1 MPTGGPINQN
11 QQLKALILITLL
23 LENTE
28 VRDTRVWLN
37 FILMSCW
44 TAVLKEEV
52 IDNLPWKDK
61 RGPSSTRWTLEHWNR
76 LKGNVGETSE
86 RRGGVHRGFS
96 KRIITILN
104 WTNESLIQQN
114 NSNNKM
120 LVLFMQARSLAPR
133 SSHLLKNAKFWRCQF
148 SKLCIRKVLFF
159 IWSHM
164 YLNTLHWK
172 QAKPWEKL
180 RRQTIWTVKERKKER
195 KHQCTAQTIWPFD
208 PQYCMLKDRNKMYPE
223 LRKVEQTERH
233 RNDPVS
239 N

>member
-76 LKGNVGETSE
+76 FKGNVGETSE
-86 RRGGVHRGFS
+86 RRGGVHTGFS

-104 WTNESLIQQN
+104 WTNELLIQQN

-148 SKLCIRKVLFF
+148 SKLCIHKVLFF
-159 IWSHM
+159 
-164 YLNTLHWK
+164 YLITHVSKYFALKTSKTLGEI
-172 QAKPWEKL
+172 EKTNNL
-180 RRQTIWTVKERKKER
+180 DCKRKKER
-195 KHQCTAQTIWPFD
+195 KKTPMHSSNYLAIWPTI
-208 PQYCMLKDRNKMYPE
+208 LHA
-223 LRKVEQTERH
+223 ERQE
-233 RNDPVS
+233 
-239 N
+239 